1 MGMIEIDFT
10 IRYDPSEASIIMVLC
25 WGSTK
30 MHFLTSQ
37 LFKGPSMHDLLHR
50 IRSEPDHF
58 GPDCAPAGYHVMP
71 LLASETPPRS
81 KIVDYGLS

>member
-1 MGMIEIDFT
+1 MLQRRLSGRSERAIMGMIEIDFT
-10 IRYDPSEASIIMVLC
+10 IRNDPSEASTIMVLC

-30 MHFLTSQ
+30 THFLISQ

-58 GPDCAPAGYHVMP
+58 GPTTRRRG
-71 LLASETPPRS
+71 T
-81 KIVDYGLS
+81 I